1 MAKSLTNDQVL
12 LEQVVDQKHKEFAP
26 DMKYTEFFEYFV
38 AEQILKN
45 FNLDFES
52 LSEGIT
58 GSGGDGGV
66 DSFFFFVDDELCRE
80 NFDFSKVRKSAK
92 ITIYI
97 IQSKTAKK
105 FEESALIKLGNFIE
119 KLTNLAIE
127 KYEVEAIYNSDLV
140 EIFERFQNL
149 VKDTASKYPR
159 FDFNISYVSMGDQI
173 SRGMKTKAIEVT
185 KKAKNLGRDVEAECN
200 ILGAREL
207 LELARRE
214 PLTSFTLSLTDT
226 PLQQQ
231 DSEAILC
238 LVSLPEYYKLISDE
252 NGKVRRPLFED
263 NVRDYQ
269 GVSVEVNKAI
279 SETLR
284 SSKKEDFWWLNNG
297 ITILCKR
304 ADAKSRTVTIEAPQ
318 IVNGFQT
325 SHEIFNYCSNITR
338 TKLEEETRSILVRII
353 VSEDEGSRNRVI
365 KATNSQTGVQPAS
378 LRSTDKIHLDIE
390 EYFEKN
396 TSLYYDRKKNKYKN
410 LGKKQT
416 QIIGIPQMA
425 QVAMSMLRNEP
436 DTARARPSTLLKD
449 DERYKRVFSE
459 SYSLE
464 FYRVCAETLKMVE
477 AELNSNKYDF
487 TAKTKTNL
495 KFYVLQAIA
504 ILTTGNKSV
513 TADSLSEV
521 KTEEIKDKL
530 QAAIELVNRCYE
542 KEGGDDQ
549 VAKGKALKNLVA
561 TKVKKYLDD
570 NVN

>member
-1 MAKSLTNDQVL
+1 MAKNLTNDQVL
-12 LEQVVDQKHKEFAP
+12 LEQVVKQKHKEFAP
-26 DMKYTEFFEYFV
+26 DMGYTDFFEYFV
-38 AEQILKN
+38 AEQILKD

-52 LSEGIT
+52 LREGIT
-58 GSGGDGGV
+58 GNGQDGGV
-66 DSFFFFVDDELCRE
+66 DGFFFFVDDELCRE
-80 NFDFSKVRKSAK
+80 SFDISKVRKSATV
-92 ITIYI
+92 TIFI

-105 FEESALIKLGNFIE
+105 FEEAALIKLGNFIE
-119 KLTNLAIE
+119 KLTDLTIE
-127 KYEVEAIYNSDLV
+127 NQEIKDIYNPDLV
-140 EIFERFQNL
+140 EIFKRFQEL
-149 VKDTASKYPR
+149 VKGTASKYPK
-159 FDFNISYVSMGDQI
+159 FEFNISYASMGGEV
-173 SRGMKTKAIEVT
+173 SNGMEAKAKEVI
-185 KKAKNLGRDVEAECN
+185 KKAKKLGKDIQADCK

-207 LELARRE
+207 QELARRE
-214 PLTSFTLSLTDT
+214 PLTSFTLNLTDT

-238 LVSLPEYYKLISDE
+238 LVSLPEYFKLISDE
-252 NGKVRRPLFED
+252 NKKIRRPLFED

-279 SETLR
+279 AETLK
-284 SSKKEDFWWLNNG
+284 SSKNEDFWWLNNG

-304 ADAKSRTVTIEAPQ
+304 ADAKTRTVTIEAPQ

-325 SHEIFNYCSNITR
+325 SHEIFNYCSSIDSTSL
-338 TKLEEETRSILVRII
+338 KEETRSILVRII

-425 QVAMSMLRNEP
+425 QAVMSMLRNEP

-449 DERYKRVFSE
+449 DERYKKVFNE
-459 SYSLE
+459 SYPLE
-464 FYRVCAETLKMVE
+464 LYRVCAETLKQVE
-477 AELNSNKYDF
+477 LELHSSKHGF

-504 ILTTGNKSV
+504 ILTTGNESV
-513 TADSLSEV
+513 TADNLSEV
-521 KTEEIKDKL
+521 KKEEILGEL
-530 QAAIELVNRCYE
+530 QGAIDLVNRCYE
-542 KEGGDDQ
+542 SEGGDDQ
-549 VAKGKALKNLVA
+549 AAKGKALKDSVA
-561 TKVKKYLDD
+561 TAAKKYLDA
-570 NVN
+570 NAN